1 MLKKNKRENDN
12 IKNKKTKEKKT
23 PKTKDTKIKKKTNK
37 ISKINKKQQVLTK
50 TDKKESGKRM
60 KGIKFKLIF
69 SLVSM
74 ITIIIL
80 VICMV
85 GYSSSKKSL
94 KNIINQQS
102 EEKMLSD
109 MSSFEVFN
117 TCYYGSILLNSSG
130 KFVNDRGYLIED
142 NVDVMN
148 KINDEL
154 GDIACIYKLKDDE
167 YVTTMTNML
176 NNNGSNTKGEVIE
189 NSKIIETLN
198 NGEDYKAIIKFNGE
212 EYMAMYRPIYN
223 SSKSI
228 IGALFIGVPQAEVK
242 ATSDKA
248 LSQLASK
255 FIIIAAISLIFAIVL
270 SYIIGQKL
278 AKRIKGITKYTN
290 KMRDL
295 DISQDIDKK
304 IRKGEDEIADAANS
318 LQNAVTSI
326 REFMGSSNSLC
337 NTVTIHT
344 NEINNGME
352 EVAYTSKEITEVI
365 NEISHGAVK
374 QAEETDGGV
383 RSVELLGRSIEE
395 IQKLIDKLND
405 NMITVNRLKKEGLNT
420 ATDLS
425 NKSKITSDAVEEIHR
440 IILDTNNKALE
451 IEKASKMIKDIAE
464 ETDILALNAAIEAA
478 RAGESGK
485 GFSVVASQVRKLAEQ
500 SNTFTKE
507 IEGSIRELT
516 KRTEAAVKT
525 IDSMALVIDNQNIG
539 VKITTDRFEG
549 IADSVESSVNTLK
562 VLNKTSEIMSEEKEH
577 VIDIITNLS
586 AIAEEN
592 ASATEQ
598 VAASVEMQTTKIE
611 EFKDAL
617 SSMATIVQDMERNL
631 GKFKY
636 E

>member
-1 MLKKNKRENDN
+1 MVKKIKRENDN
-12 IKNKKTKEKKT
+12 IKNKETKDKKT
-23 PKTKDTKIKKKTNK
+23 PKTKSIKIKNKTNK

-50 TDKKESGKRM
+50 TDKKESGNRI

-94 KNIINQQS
+94 KNIINKQT

-109 MSSFEVFN
+109 MASFEVFN
-117 TCYYGSILLNSSG
+117 TCYYGSILLNSAG
-130 KFVNDRGYLIED
+130 KFVNDRGYSIED

-154 GDIACIYKLKDDE
+154 GDIACIYKLEDGE

-176 NNNGSNTKGEVIE
+176 NANGSNTKGEVIE
-189 NSKIIETLN
+189 NSKIVEVLN
-198 NGEDYKAIIKFNGE
+198 NGEDYKEIIKFNGE
-212 EYMAMYRPIYN
+212 EYMAMYRTIYN

-228 IGALFIGVPQAEVK
+228 IGALFIGVPQAEIK
-242 ATSDKA
+242 ATSDRA
-248 LSQLASK
+248 LSQLSRR
-255 FIIIAAISLIFAIVL
+255 FIIIAAVSIIIAIGL
-270 SYIIGQKL
+270 SYFIGEKL

-290 KMRDL
+290 KMKEL

-326 REFMGSSNSLC
+326 RAFMGSSNSLC
-337 NTVTIHT
+337 NTVTINT

-352 EVAYTSKEITEVI
+352 EVATTSKEIAEVI
-365 NEISHGAVK
+365 NEISDGAVK

-383 RSVELLGRSIEE
+383 RSVELLGSSIEE
-395 IQKLIDKLND
+395 IKKLIDKLND
-405 NMITVNRLKKEGLNT
+405 DMITVNKLKKEGLNT

-425 NKSKITSDAVEEIHR
+425 NKSKMTSDAVEEIHR

-485 GFSVVASQVRKLAEQ
+485 GFSVVAAQVRKLAEQ

-516 KRTEAAVKT
+516 KRTEVAVKT
-525 IDSMALVIDNQNIG
+525 IDSMTLVIDNQNIG
-539 VKITTDRFEG
+539 VKITTDKFEG

-562 VLNKTSEIMSEEKEH
+562 VLNKTSEIMSEEKEN
-577 VIDIITNLS
+577 VIDVITNLS

-611 EFKDAL
+611 EVKDAL
-617 SSMATIVQDMERNL
+617 SSMATIVEDMGRNL
-631 GKFKY
+631 SKFKY

>member
-1 MLKKNKRENDN
+1 MLKKIDRKNNN
-12 IKNKKTKEKKT
+12 IKNKKTEEKHT
-23 PKTKDTKIKKKTNK
+23 PKTKKTKLKN
-37 ISKINKKQQVLTK
+37 ISNKINKKQQLSTK
-50 TDKKESGKRM
+50 VEQKESGKRI

-94 KNIINQQS
+94 QNIINQQTQ
-102 EEKMLSD
+102 EKMLSD
-109 MSSFEVFN
+109 MASFEVYN

-130 KFVNDRGYLIED
+130 KFVNDRGYSIED
-142 NVDVMN
+142 KVDVMN

-154 GDIACIYKLKDDE
+154 GDIACIYKLKDGE

-176 NNNGSNTKGEVIE
+176 NEDGSNTKGEIIE
-189 NSKIIETLN
+189 NSKIVEALN
-198 NGEDYKAIIKFNGE
+198 NKEDYKVITQFNGEDY
-212 EYMAMYRPIYN
+212 MTMYRPIYN

-242 ATSDKA
+242 ATSDIA
-248 LSQLASK
+248 LSQLSHK
-255 FIIIAAISLIFAIVL
+255 FIIIAVISIVVAIIF
-270 SYIIGQKL
+270 SYFIGQKL

-290 KMRDL
+290 KMRNL
-295 DISQDIDKK
+295 DISKDIDKD
-304 IRKGEDEIADAANS
+304 IQKGEDEISDAASS

-326 REFMGSSNSLC
+326 REFMGGSSSLC
-337 NTVTIHT
+337 NTVTKRT

-352 EVAYTSKEITEVI
+352 EVATTSKEIAEVI
-365 NEISHGAVK
+365 NEISDGAIK
-374 QAEETDGGV
+374 QSEETECGV
-383 RSVELLGRSIEE
+383 RSIELLGRSIEE
-395 IQKLIDKLND
+395 IQKLIDNLNND
-405 NMITVNRLKKEGLNT
+405 MITVNKLKKEGLNT
-420 ATDLS
+420 ATNLS
-425 NKSKITSDAVEEIHR
+425 NKSKITSNAVEEIHR

-485 GFSVVASQVRKLAEQ
+485 GFSVVASQVRVLAEQ

-507 IEGSIRELT
+507 IEGSIKELT
-516 KRTEAAVKT
+516 KRTDEAVKT
-525 IDSMALVIDNQNIG
+525 INSMVEVIDDQNIG
-539 VKITTDRFEG
+539 VKITTDKFEG
-549 IADSVESSVNTLK
+549 IADSVESSVKTLR
-562 VLNKTSEIMSEEKEH
+562 VLNKTSEAMVEEKEH
-577 VIDIITNLS
+577 VIDVITNLS

-592 ASATEQ
+592 ASSTEE
-598 VAASVEMQTTKIE
+598 VAASIEVQTSKIE
-611 EFKDAL
+611 EFKEAID
-617 SSMATIVQDMERNL
+617 SMTIIVDDMKTNL